1 MVIKNNVLWH
11 SLCGCRRRYLN
22 SLIKTKFNSWD
33 NMSHFVLASIGLN
46 IAKFKLILWLGHCN
60 RIVHVIRGVTG
71 NCRLCEESRTM
82 NKEAKHE
89 FIFSIPL
96 LLLLLFSVS
105 ILAELSCTQLVFIRY
120 SISYSASYIRCAQA
134 HVFLD
139 FIRNVL

>member
-11 SLCGCRRRYLN
+11 SLCGCRRRCLN

-71 NCRLCEESRTM
+71 NCRLCEIAHDDQGGETRVHRLNT
-82 NKEAKHE
+82 AVAVVIV
-89 FIFSIPL
+89 FRFC
-96 LLLLLFSVS
+96 FGG
-105 ILAELSCTQLVFIRY
+105 AELHAVGFYSVFY
-120 SISYSASYIRCAQA
+120 
-134 HVFLD
+134 
-139 FIRNVL
+139 FI